1 MDEQDNRLLALDAM
15 AEARRLAQANDL
27 EGARANLARTVA
39 RMDASVVCQNTCLIC
54 FTHILHIIFY
64 NFLCIYV
71 YMHIYIYMYVCM
83 YVYMHVCI
91 YVCMWVFFIIQL
103 LNKL

>member
-1 MDEQDNRLLALDAM
+1 MDEQDNRLLALEAM

-64 NFLCIYV
+64 NFLCIHV
-71 YMHIYIYMYVCM
+71 YMHIYVCMHVCIYACMYIYIYMYVG
-83 YVYMHVCI
+83 
-91 YVCMWVFFIIQL
+91 FL
-103 LNKL
+103 LLFY